1 MNFLR
6 RLQFNFWYFR
16 DPPWDSGITPPELFE
31 FIQTHPAG
39 NAIDLGCG
47 TGTNIITLVKS
58 GWQVTGIDFASRA
71 IQIAKRKL
79 KGQNINARL
88 LVGDVTNFKVD
99 SQFDLALD
107 IGCFHG
113 VENKADYLTQ
123 LDKILAPNGFWLMY
137 GFFKPALRQA
147 QDASHLSG
155 PGLVDADLNM
165 ISAQTLTLLSRRDGF
180 DKRERPS
187 AWFLFQKSIPPL
199 RGSG

>member
-1 MNFLR
+1 MKFLPNILR
-6 RLQFNFWYFR
+6 RLIFNFWYFR
-16 DPPWDSGITPPELFE
+16 SPPWDSGITPPELFE
-31 FIQTHPAG
+31 FIRTHPAG
-39 NAIDLGCG
+39 SAIDLGCG
-47 TGTNIITLVKS
+47 TGTNIITLAKT

-79 KGQNINARL
+79 KKQNIKAQL

-137 GFFKPALRQA
+137 GFFKPAA
-147 QDASHLSG
+147 HLSG
-155 PGLVDADLNM
+155 PGLVDADLSM
-165 ISAQTLTLLSRRDGF
+165 ISAQALTLLSRRDGF

-187 AWFLFQKSIPPL
+187 AWFLYQKKK
-199 RGSG
+199 